1 MLHIEYMH
9 LLDFQVDT
17 PQHQVVGRLLA
28 RQVSVLSQVLLT
40 VLVSLQHSEVLDAL
54 LVFLLEGFL

>member
-1 MLHIEYMH
+1 MFHADSTH
-9 LLDFQVDT
+9 LLDFQVDA